1 MSSIT
6 CIGDCLPYCVKCG
19 ALLKESDKFCSVCGA
34 PAPKF
39 NREEYT
45 VSGKNLVDRVGEI
58 LHEGNVTRVI
68 VKDEA
73 GKTLLEIPAPIGVV
87 GVVLAPWLAALGVI
101 AALVTNCKIVVERR
115 E

>member
-1 MSSIT
+1 MT
-6 CIGDCLPYCVKCG
+6 YCWKCG
-19 ALLKESDKFCSVCGA
+19 AKLTEEDKFCTVCGA
-34 PAPKF
+34 KVSRVT
-39 NREEYT
+39 REEFT
-45 VSGKNLVDRVGEI
+45 VSGDDLIERVRQL

-68 VKDEA
+68 VKDA
-73 GKTLLEIPAPIGVV
+73 KGRVLLEIPATIGVI